1 MLTSILFDTSKIS
14 EEKIKKFKNEIDFEL
29 DLIDINLGRWGYS
42 IEIYDFL
49 DVKQVKKLFELLQ
62 PKMRAIDEIQ
72 INSKE

>member
-1 MLTSILFDTSKIS
+1 MLTRILFDTDKIP
-14 EEKIKKFKNEIDFEL
+14 EDTIKKFKNEIDFEL
-29 DLIDINLGRWGYS
+29 DLIDINLGRYGDS

-49 DVKQVKKLFELLQ
+49 DVKQVKKLFEMLQ